1 MEPTLRDLFAGVMSV
16 GLIVRY
22 GAEGF
27 HAEEAYELAD
37 KMLACREPE
46 PEPEPEP
53 EIEEAG
59 IATLTKKPR
68 KRSVR

>member
-46 PEPEPEP
+46 PEPE
-53 EIEEAG
+53 IEEAG

-68 KRSVR
+68 KRNVR